1 MSTLDAVM
9 TSSLAQNNDVDS
21 NHLLM
26 RPCFDKGIFSLNE
39 NACNKNDIVESL
51 LDETGTAGIT
61 SDFREKK
68 SMEHEEVEPEFSD
81 LDTGWAWVVL
91 VASFFSFALFGGS
104 MYSAGII
111 HNALLERFQAS
122 VGLTAW
128 VGALH
133 TGILLLGGLLS
144 TAVADRFSCR
154 TAIIFSGLFY
164 TGGYLATAFVTCIE
178 AAIFTCGIVVGFFIC
193 CAGMQ
198 VNLITFGM
206 LCFPSELEKYSH
218 KMRLRDSDRLLEG
231 TNGFSENQAAF
242 LISLSGILTVFG
254 RLLTG
259 VVANIRNRNEIILYA
274 GSMGILSIATIVYP
288 FISRHYAGSCYVVL
302 TTVSLMFI
310 GINYIA
316 TAIGLVF
323 MFGGVGAIVGP
334 VIAGILVDSGGTYD
348 QSMTIAG
355 VCILLAAV
363 CGAISIC
370 FVAKGTSLKEKL

>member
-178 AAIFTCGIVVGFFIC
+178 AAIFTCGIVVGIGGALGYTAATVVVGFNFKRRCNLALGIAVSGVGAGACAFVPLMQMAKEFYGFSGFFIC

-198 VNLITFGM
+198 ALVM
-206 LCFPSELEKYSH
+206 LF
-218 KMRLRDSDRLLEG
+218 
-231 TNGFSENQAAF
+231 
-242 LISLSGILTVFG
+242 
-254 RLLTG
+254 
-259 VVANIRNRNEIILYA
+259 
-274 GSMGILSIATIVYP
+274 
-288 FISRHYAGSCYVVL
+288 
-302 TTVSLMFI
+302 
-310 GINYIA
+310 
-316 TAIGLVF
+316 
-323 MFGGVGAIVGP
+323 
-334 VIAGILVDSGGTYD
+334 
-348 QSMTIAG
+348 
-355 VCILLAAV
+355 
-363 CGAISIC
+363 
-370 FVAKGTSLKEKL
+370 